1 MLPGATVQA
10 APLLWLTLGAAPLG
24 AAGLRAFRLRDIG

>member
-1 MLPGATVQA
+1 VQA
-10 APLLWLTLGAAPLG
+10 APLLWLTVAAALLG